1 MTKGQKRLRNTPV
14 FYDEL
19 KKSHTVKLTDTAWH
33 EINKVAQQQGISA
46 SELIERWGRGLKS
59 PTASSHP

>member
-1 MTKGQKRLRNTPV
+1 MPKGQKRLRNTPV

-33 EINKVAQQQGISA
+33 AINEVAQQQGISA
-46 SELIERWGRGLKS
+46 SELVERWGRGLKS
-59 PTASSHP
+59 PAASSHP